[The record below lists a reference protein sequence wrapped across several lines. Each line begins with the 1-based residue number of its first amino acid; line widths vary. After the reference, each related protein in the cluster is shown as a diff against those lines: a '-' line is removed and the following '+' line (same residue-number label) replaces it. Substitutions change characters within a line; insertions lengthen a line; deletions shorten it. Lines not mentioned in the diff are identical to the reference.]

1 MELAM
6 HCRDSGDRL
15 SVRASYG
22 SEWTV
27 GVRHLFLVV
36 AFPVSVRQQV
46 LEPSDTPRKKVAGF
60 SVIACDVP
68 ARIRQRCRSTC
79 PHGLASVA
87 SVWRDYSGLHAVR
100 LNCIKLSEARMYT
113 MCLGCWRSYGFM
125 RPVLKHGPRSLTCV
139 RVLG

>member
-1 MELAM
+1 M

-22 SEWTV
+22 SKWTV

-36 AFPVSVRQQV
+36 ALPVSVHQQV
-46 LEPSDTPRKKVAGF
+46 LEPSDAPRKKVAAF

-79 PHGLASVA
+79 PRGLASVA
-87 SVWRDYSGLHAVR
+87 SV
-100 LNCIKLSEARMYT
+100 
-113 MCLGCWRSYGFM
+113 
-125 RPVLKHGPRSLTCV
+125 
-139 RVLG
+139 

>member
-68 ARIRQRCRSTC
+68 ARIRQRSRSTC
-79 PHGLASVA
+79 PHGLASVS
-87 SVWRDYSGLHAVR
+87 SVLRDYSGLRAVR
-100 LNCIKLSEARMYT
+100 LNFVGLSEA
-113 MCLGCWRSYGFM
+113 
-125 RPVLKHGPRSLTCV
+125 
-139 RVLG
+139 

>member
-36 AFPVSVRQQV
+36 ALPVSVRQQV

-60 SVIACDVP
+60 SVISCDVP

-100 LNCIKLSEARMYT
+100 LNFVKLSVA
-113 MCLGCWRSYGFM
+113 
-125 RPVLKHGPRSLTCV
+125 
-139 RVLG
+139 